1 MSGMKIKIGVL
12 SAALVALVAGSA
24 QAQTD
29 GWYVG
34 IMGGGNFLQDA
45 DVSGGGVNATVDFDA
60 GYAGL
65 IHFGYGWG
73 KYRLEAEVAR
83 RYNGADSISGSNTTV
98 GVGGVSGNVTAWS
111 GMINGLYDIPVG
123 NFPIIPYVGAGI
135 GAARIDVDKVSRNS
149 GFVNDSDTQFAYQG
163 IAGLGWIFD
172 PNWRANLDYRYFATL
187 DPSFTTGS
195 GASVDGEY
203 RSHSVMLGI
212 TYRFGAPAPKP
223 QPVAAPAP
231 APMAQP
237 APPPPPP
244 PAAPAPRPAPR
255 NFLVFFDWDKADIT
269 AEAQKIIEQAVA
281 YTKQGNFARVE
292 LVGHADRSGTNK
304 YNMALSLRRANAVK
318 AAMVKL
324 GLGANAIGVTGKGEE
339 QPLVPTADGVREPQ
353 NRRVEIL
360 LP

>member
-24 QAQTD
+24 QAQTN
-29 GWYVG
+29 GWYAG
-34 IMGGGNFLQDA
+34 LMGGWNYLQDS
-45 DVSGGGVNATVDFDA
+45 DVSPSGFSGNVDFDH
-60 GYAGL
+60 GFGVL
-65 IHFGYGWG
+65 GNVGYGWG
-73 KYRLEAEVAR
+73 KYRLEGELGYR
-83 RYNGADSISGSNTTV
+83 RNGADSVSGSNT
-98 GVGGVSGNVTAWS
+98 GVGTGGASGSAWS
-111 GMINGLYDIPVG
+111 TSLMLNGLYDIPID
-123 NFPIIPYVGAGI
+123 FPVKPHVGAGI
-135 GAARIDVDKVSRNS
+135 GLARVDFDGIKTS
-149 GFVNDSDTQFAYQG
+149 GGTFANGSDWTFAYQG
-163 IAGLGWIFD
+163 IAGLGWDID
-172 PNWRANLDYRYFATL
+172 PAWRLNLDYRYFATL
-187 DPSFTTGS
+187 D
-195 GASVDGEY
+195 VDVTSNGRSADAEY
-203 RSHSVMLGI
+203 RNHSVMLGFA
-212 TYRFGAPAPKP
+212 YRFGQPAPKP

-244 PAAPAPRPAPR
+244 PAAPAPARPAPR

-324 GLGANAIGVTGKGEE
+324 GLGANAIGLTGKGEE